1 MTGQTMGKNIVLLFD
16 GTSNEIAADRTN
28 ILRLFGTLRRT
39 DEQIVYYDPGVG
51 TFGADNAWSRGWRK
65 TVEIWGLATGW
76 GIDANVKQAYRFI
89 VENYQAA
96 PRDKKGK
103 RIGEDDRLY
112 LFGFSRG
119 AYTARVLAGF
129 IHSLGL
135 IRPEQ
140 LNLIDYAYRTYKG
153 ISDHKAPPVDSSG
166 SGEDEGRSAFA
177 DMRIYERT
185 LKGHRPAIELLGLFD
200 TVASVIESGK
210 IGLTLKTHPFTHRN
224 PSVRA
229 VRHAVAID
237 ERRTMFRPEP
247 WTPDQ
252 PFWGSPFPPKD
263 RPAVPQDIKEV
274 WFTGVH
280 GDVGGGSPEQESAL
294 IKVPLAWM
302 IEETKPMGLDYSTRT
317 VNEIVL
323 GKNDKKT
330 YVKPDAMAQPQ
341 DSMNLA
347 WRAVEMLPRRVPSSS
362 WRRGGKGGGIYLPLS
377 DPRFIPQDALIH
389 QSVVDRLNGAPA
401 GGPYRPVNL
410 PSRYRVEAWGAIF
423 NVASEPSAG
432 GQN

>member
-1 MTGQTMGKNIVLLFD
+1 MAKNIVILFD

-28 ILRLFGTLRRT
+28 ILRLFGTLRQT
-39 DEQIVYYDPGVG
+39 DDQIVYYDPGVG

-65 TVEIWGLATGW
+65 TVEVWGLATGW
-76 GIDANVKQAYRFI
+76 GIDANVKQAYRFL

-96 PRDKKGK
+96 PRDKDGK
-103 RIGEDDRLY
+103 KIGEDDRIY

-135 IRPEQ
+135 IRPQQ
-140 LNLIDYAYRTYKG
+140 LNLLDYAYRTYKG
-153 ISDHKAPPVDSSG
+153 ISDHKTAVIDKSRA
-166 SGEDEGRSAFA
+166 EDDGKSAFA
-177 DMRIYERT
+177 DMRLYERT

-210 IGLTLKTHPFTHRN
+210 IGLKLKTHPFTHRN

-229 VRHAVAID
+229 VRHAIAID
-237 ERRTMFRPEP
+237 ERRTMYRSEP

-252 PFWGSPFPPKD
+252 PFWGSPFPPPKD
-263 RPAVPQDIKEV
+263 RPVVPQDVKEV

-280 GDVGGGSPEQESAL
+280 GDVGGGSPEARSAL

-302 IEETKPMGLDYSTRT
+302 IEETKPMGLDYATRT

-323 GKNDKKT
+323 GKNPNKP
-330 YVKPDAMAQPQ
+330 YVKPDAMARAQ
-341 DSMNLA
+341 DSMSLA
-347 WRAVEMLPRRVPSSS
+347 WRLVEYLPRRVPASS
-362 WRRGGKGGGIYLPLS
+362 WRRGGKGGGIYLPLC
-377 DPRFIPQDALIH
+377 DPRFIPAGALIH

-401 GGPYRPVNL
+401 DSRYRPVNL
-410 PSRYRVEAWGAIF
+410 PSQYRIAPWGPLTG
-423 NVASEPSAG
+423 ASAAPSTDEK
-432 GQN
+432 N

>member
-1 MTGQTMGKNIVLLFD
+1 MGKNIVLLFD

-28 ILRLFGTLRRT
+28 VLRLFGTLRRT
-39 DEQIVYYDPGVG
+39 DNQIVYYDPGVG
-51 TFGADNAWSRGWRK
+51 TFGADNAWSRVWRK
-65 TVEIWGLATGW
+65 TVEVWGLATGW

-96 PRDKKGK
+96 ARDKDGK
-103 RIGEDDRLY
+103 KIGEDDRIY

-119 AYTARVLAGF
+119 AYTARILAGF

-135 IRPEQ
+135 IRPQQ
-140 LNLIDYAYRTYKG
+140 LNLLDYAYRTYKG
-153 ISDHKAPPVDSSG
+153 ISDHKPAADSSDG
-166 SGEDEGRSAFA
+166 GDDDGGSAFA

-185 LKGHRPAIELLGLFD
+185 LKGYRPAIELLGLFD

-210 IGLTLKTHPFTHRN
+210 VGLKLKTHAFTHRN

-237 ERRTMFRPEP
+237 ERRTMYRAEV

-252 PFWGSPFPPKD
+252 SFWGSPFPPSKD
-263 RPAVPQDIKEV
+263 RPVVPQDSKEV

-280 GDVGGGSPEQESAL
+280 GDVGGGSPESESAL

-302 IEETKPMGLDYSTRT
+302 IEETKAMGLDYSTRT

-323 GKNDKKT
+323 GKNAKKS
-330 YVKPDAMAQPQ
+330 YVKPDAMARAH

-347 WRAVEMLPRRVPSSS
+347 WRVVELLPRRVPSSS
-362 WRRGGKGGGIYLPLS
+362 WRHGGKSGGIYLPLS
-377 DPRFIPQDALIH
+377 DPRYIPPGALIH
-389 QSVVDRLNGAPA
+389 QSVVDRLHGTPA
-401 GGPYRPVNL
+401 DGPYRPTNL
-410 PSRYRVEAWGAIF
+410 PESYRIEPWGSLAGT
-423 NVASEPSAG
+423 SAALSANG
-432 GQN
+432 EN